1 MVDHRANILQTGPSH
16 SFLAELAS
24 NSFEKP
30 HSFVEKLSDAVSI
43 DAKIIE
49 TDANREKPY
58 KSSKDHSKYVSAP
71 AATDREEPHRPL
83 RDRFASAPAEMTT
96 TASAERWSVRRLN
109 KALHLD
115 TKLEQSSFLGTKKL
129 TSFLPPIG
137 HKSDTDNSF
146 DVADAGK
153 GVLKS
158 KWCMNDA
165 TISGPAPPTEPSD
178 VSCLRRSKFFL
189 KVRPEGDSF
198 GDRGSEYNDDTCG
211 DFSLLCEH

>member
-1 MVDHRANILQTGPSH
+1 MLQTGPSQ

-58 KSSKDHSKYVSAP
+58 KSSKDRSKYDSGP
-71 AATDREEPHRPL
+71 AATDCEEPHKPL
-83 RDRFASAPAEMTT
+83 KDRSRFNTAPAEMTT

-109 KALHLD
+109 KALHLH

-129 TSFLPPIG
+129 TSFLPAVG
-137 HKSDTDNSF
+137 YKSDTDNSF

-158 KWCMNDA
+158 KWRMNDA
-165 TISGPAPPTEPSD
+165 TISGPAPPTEHSD
-178 VSCLRRSKFFL
+178 VSCLRSSKFFL
-189 KVRPEGDSF
+189 NKVRPEGDSF
-198 GDRGSEYNDDTCG
+198 GDRGSECNDDTCG

>member
-1 MVDHRANILQTGPSH
+1 MFQTGPSD

-30 HSFVEKLSDAVSI
+30 HSFVEKLRNAVDGSSSI

-49 TDANREKPY
+49 TDADT
-58 KSSKDHSKYVSAP
+58 SSEDRSKYASAP
-71 AATDREEPHRPL
+71 AATDREEPHKSK
-83 RDRFASAPAEMTT
+83 DRSKYATAPAERTT

-109 KALHLD
+109 KALHLN
-115 TKLEQSSFLGTKKL
+115 TKLGQSSFLGTKKP

-146 DVADAGK
+146 DIADAGK

-158 KWCMNDA
+158 KWRMNDA
-165 TISGPAPPTEPSD
+165 TISGPASPTEPSD
-178 VSCLRRSKFFL
+178 VSCLRSSKFFL

-198 GDRGSEYNDDTCG
+198 GDRGSECNDDTCG
-211 DFSLLCEH
+211 DFSLLCEHPTSP